1 MFILKRQDV
10 EIFNIKHPTLDQLI
24 PIINYQRQTFRL
36 LQIFPLNQ
44 AQEALAVWR
53 DLTDNKGKACIL
65 LEEPDRYTLWGKIKP
80 EQLNLNNKVGDRS
93 TKSLVKG
100 SLLLLQAVYTD
111 VEDLLG
117 ARQAKLFHKDFKDFL
132 DKVNLTE
139 KSPEAANYLLA
150 IDPLSAEQLPSWQE
164 AQLLN
169 LLQEVHRLGK
179 RYFGD
184 SDFTKNALDSLED
197 MSEDEQSGF
206 IQWLKQSSLGK
217 LWQ

>member
-36 LQIFPLNQ
+36 LQVFPLNQ
-44 AQEALAVWR
+44 AQDALALWR

-80 EQLNLNNKVGDRS
+80 EQLNINSQVGKV
-93 TKSLVKG
+93 SLPSLAKG
-100 SLLLLQAVYTD
+100 SLLLLQAVYTEI
-111 VEDLLG
+111 EDLLG
-117 ARQAKLFHKDFKDFL
+117 ARQAKLFQKDFKEFL
-132 DKVNLTE
+132 EKVDLTE
-139 KSPEAANYLLA
+139 KSPEAVNYLLA
-150 IDPLSAEQLPSWQE
+150 IDPLSAKQLPSWQE
-164 AQLLN
+164 AQILN
-169 LLQEVHRLGK
+169 LLQEIHRLGK

-184 SDFTKNALDSLED
+184 SDFTTNALESLAD
-197 MSEDEQSGF
+197 MSADEQSGF

>member
-44 AQEALAVWR
+44 AQEALALWR

-80 EQLNLNNKVGDRS
+80 EQLNIDNLPSDRS
-93 TKSLVKG
+93 TKAAVKG
-100 SLLLLQAVYTD
+100 SLLLLQAVYND
-111 VEDLLG
+111 IEDLLG
-117 ARQAKLFHKDFKDFL
+117 TKQAKLFRQDFKDFL
-132 DKVNLTE
+132 DKVDLTE
-139 KSPEAANYLLA
+139 KSPEAVNYLLA
-150 IDPLSAEQLPSWQE
+150 VDPLSGEQLPNWKES
-164 AQLLN
+164 QLLN
-169 LLQEVHRLGK
+169 LMQEIYRLGK
-179 RYFGD
+179 RYFGE
-184 SDFTKNALDSLED
+184 SNFTKNALESLED
-197 MSEDEQSGF
+197 MSENERSGF
-206 IQWLKQSSLGK
+206 IQWLNQSSLDK

>member
-10 EIFNIKHPTLDQLI
+10 EIFNIKHPTLNQLI

-44 AQEALAVWR
+44 AQEALALWR

-80 EQLNLNNKVGDRS
+80 EQLNISNKVGEVS
-93 TKSLVKG
+93 HKSLVKG

-111 VEDLLG
+111 IEDLLG
-117 ARQAKLFHKDFKDFL
+117 TKQANLFQKDFKDFL
-132 DKVNLTE
+132 DKVDLIE
-139 KSPEAANYLLA
+139 KSPEAVNYLLA
-150 IDPLSAEQLPSWQE
+150 IDPLSVEQLPVWQE

-169 LLQEVHRLGK
+169 LLQETHRLGK

-184 SDFTKNALDSLED
+184 SEFTKNALDSLED
-197 MSEDEQSGF
+197 MSKDEQSGF
-206 IQWLKQSSLGK
+206 VQWLNQSSLGK

>member
-36 LQIFPLNQ
+36 LQVFPLNQ
-44 AQEALAVWR
+44 ASEALAVWR

-65 LEEPDRYTLWGKIKP
+65 LEEPDKYTLWGKIKP
-80 EQLNLNNKVGDRS
+80 EQLNINNKIGDRS
-93 TKSLVKG
+93 LKSLVKG
-100 SLLLLQAVYTD
+100 GLLILQAVYAD
-111 VEDLLG
+111 IEDLLG
-117 ARQAKLFHKDFKDFL
+117 TKQAKLFQKDFKEFL
-132 DKVNLTE
+132 DKVDLTE
-139 KSPEAANYLLA
+139 KSPEAVNYLLA
-150 IDPLSAEQLPSWQE
+150 IDPITAEELPVWQE

-169 LLQEVHRLGK
+169 LLQEIHRLGK

-184 SDFTKNALDSLED
+184 CDFTINALDSLAD
-197 MSEDEQSGF
+197 MTENEQSGF
-206 IQWLKQSSLGK
+206 IQWLNQSSIGK

>member
-10 EIFNIKHPTLDQLI
+10 EIFNIKHPNLDQLI

-44 AQEALAVWR
+44 AQEALALWR

-80 EQLNLNNKVGDRS
+80 EQLDVNTKISNLS
-93 TKSLVKG
+93 MQSLVKG
-100 SLLLLQAVYTD
+100 SLLLLQSVYGEI
-111 VEDLLG
+111 EDLLG
-117 ARQAKLFHKDFKDFL
+117 ARQAKFFQKDLKEFIN
-132 DKVNLTE
+132 KVDLIE
-139 KSPEAANYLLA
+139 KSPEAVNYLLQ
-150 IDPLSAEQLPSWQE
+150 IDPLSADQLPNWQE

-169 LLQEVHRLGK
+169 LLQEIHRLGK
-179 RYFGD
+179 RYFGE
-184 SDFTKNALDSLED
+184 SNFTINALESLED
-197 MSEDEQSGF
+197 MSEDEQSRF
-206 IQWLKQSSLGK
+206 IQWLNQSSLGK

>member
-36 LQIFPLNQ
+36 LQVFPLSQ
-44 AQEALAVWR
+44 AQDALAVWR

-80 EQLNLNNKVGDRS
+80 EQLNVNTTIGDRS
-93 TKSLVKG
+93 LKSLVKG

-117 ARQAKLFHKDFKDFL
+117 ARQAKLFQKDFKEFL
-132 DKVNLTE
+132 EKVDLTE

-150 IDPLSAEQLPSWQE
+150 IDPLSVEQLPAWQE
-164 AQLLN
+164 AQLIN
-169 LLQEVHRLGK
+169 LLQEIHRLGK
-179 RYFGD
+179 RYFGE
-184 SDFTKNALDSLED
+184 SDFTKNALDSLAD
-197 MSEDEQSGF
+197 MSANEQSGF
-206 IQWLKQSSLGK
+206 IQWLNQSSLGK

>member
-80 EQLNLNNKVGDRS
+80 EQLNLNNKIGDRS

-111 VEDLLG
+111 IEDLLG

-132 DKVNLTE
+132 EKVNLTE

-169 LLQEVHRLGK
+169 FLQEVHRLGK

-197 MSEDEQSGF
+197 MSKDEQSGF
-206 IQWLKQSSLGK
+206 LQWLKQSSLDK

>member
-80 EQLNLNNKVGDRS
+80 EQLNLNTKIGDRS

-100 SLLLLQAVYTD
+100 SLLLLQAVYSD
-111 VEDLLG
+111 IEDLLG

-132 DKVNLTE
+132 EKVNLTE

-169 LLQEVHRLGK
+169 FLQEVHRLGK

-197 MSEDEQSGF
+197 MSKDEQSGF
-206 IQWLKQSSLGK
+206 LQWLKQSSLDK

>member
-36 LQIFPLNQ
+36 LQVFPLNQ

-80 EQLNLNNKVGDRS
+80 EQLNLNSQIGDRS
-93 TKSLVKG
+93 IKSLVKG

-111 VEDLLG
+111 IEDLLG

-132 DKVNLTE
+132 EKVNLTE

-184 SDFTKNALDSLED
+184 SDFTKNALESLED
-197 MSEDEQSGF
+197 MSENEQSGF
-206 IQWLKQSSLGK
+206 IQWLKQSSLDK

>member
-10 EIFNIKHPTLDQLI
+10 EIFNIKHPNLDQLI

-44 AQEALAVWR
+44 AQEALALWR

-80 EQLNLNNKVGDRS
+80 EQLNVHAKVS
-93 TKSLVKG
+93 NLSMQSLIKG
-100 SLLLLQAVYTD
+100 SLLLLQSVYAEI
-111 VEDLLG
+111 EDLLG
-117 ARQAKLFHKDFKDFL
+117 ARQAKFFQKDLKEFIN
-132 DKVNLTE
+132 KVDLIE
-139 KSPEAANYLLA
+139 KSPEAVNYLLQ
-150 IDPLSAEQLPSWQE
+150 IDPLSANQLPDWQE

-169 LLQEVHRLGK
+169 LLQETHRLGK
-179 RYFGD
+179 RYFGE
-184 SDFTKNALDSLED
+184 SNFTINALESLED
-197 MSEDEQSGF
+197 MSKDEQSGF
-206 IQWLKQSSLGK
+206 IQWLNQSSLGK

>member
-10 EIFNIKHPTLDQLI
+10 EIFNIKHPNLDQLI

-44 AQEALAVWR
+44 AQEALALWR

-80 EQLNLNNKVGDRS
+80 EQLDVNTKISNLS
-93 TKSLVKG
+93 MQSLVKG
-100 SLLLLQAVYTD
+100 SLLLLQSVYAEI
-111 VEDLLG
+111 EDLLG
-117 ARQAKLFHKDFKDFL
+117 ARQAKFFQKDLKEFIN
-132 DKVNLTE
+132 KVDLIE
-139 KSPEAANYLLA
+139 KSPEAVNYLLQ
-150 IDPLSAEQLPSWQE
+150 IDPLSADQLPNWQE

-169 LLQEVHRLGK
+169 LLQEIHRLGK
-179 RYFGD
+179 RYFGE
-184 SDFTKNALDSLED
+184 SNFTINALESLED
-197 MSEDEQSGF
+197 MSEDEQSRF
-206 IQWLKQSSLGK
+206 IQWLNQSSLGK

>member
-10 EIFNIKHPTLDQLI
+10 EIFTIKHPTLDQVI

-80 EQLNLNNKVGDRS
+80 EQLNLNSKIGDRS
-93 TKSLVKG
+93 LKSLVKG

-111 VEDLLG
+111 IEDLLG

-132 DKVNLTE
+132 EKVNLTE

-197 MSEDEQSGF
+197 MSENEHSGF

-217 LWQ
+217 LWL

>member
-36 LQIFPLNQ
+36 LQVFPLNQ
-44 AQEALAVWR
+44 ASEALAVWR
-53 DLTDNKGKACIL
+53 DLTDNKRKACIL
-65 LEEPDRYTLWGKIKP
+65 LEEPDKYTLWGKIKP
-80 EQLNLNNKVGDRS
+80 EQLNINNKLGDRS
-93 TKSLVKG
+93 AKSLVKG

-111 VEDLLG
+111 IEDLLG
-117 ARQAKLFHKDFKDFL
+117 AKQAKLFQKDFKEFL
-132 DKVNLTE
+132 DKVDLTE
-139 KSPEAANYLLA
+139 KSPEAVNYLLA
-150 IDPLSAEQLPSWQE
+150 IDPLTAEQLPVWQE

-169 LLQEVHRLGK
+169 FLQEIHRLGK

-184 SDFTKNALDSLED
+184 GNFTNSALDSLAD
-197 MSEDEQSGF
+197 MTENEQSGF
-206 IQWLKQSSLGK
+206 IQWLNQSSLGK

>member
-10 EIFNIKHPTLDQLI
+10 EIFNIKHPTLNQLI

-80 EQLNLNNKVGDRS
+80 EQLNLNTKIGDRS

-111 VEDLLG
+111 IEDLLG

-132 DKVNLTE
+132 EKVNLTE

-169 LLQEVHRLGK
+169 LLQEIHRLGK

>member
-10 EIFNIKHPTLDQLI
+10 EIFNIKHPNLDQLI

-44 AQEALAVWR
+44 AQEALALWR

-80 EQLNLNNKVGDRS
+80 EQLDVNTKISNLS
-93 TKSLVKG
+93 MQSLVKG
-100 SLLLLQAVYTD
+100 SLLLLQSVYGEI
-111 VEDLLG
+111 EDLLG
-117 ARQAKLFHKDFKDFL
+117 ARQAKFFQKDLKEFIN
-132 DKVNLTE
+132 KVDLIE
-139 KSPEAANYLLA
+139 KSPEAVNYLLQ
-150 IDPLSAEQLPSWQE
+150 IDPLSADQLPNWQE

-169 LLQEVHRLGK
+169 LLQEIHRLGK
-179 RYFGD
+179 RYFGE
-184 SDFTKNALDSLED
+184 SNFTINALESLED

-206 IQWLKQSSLGK
+206 IQWLNQSSLGK

>member
-10 EIFNIKHPTLDQLI
+10 EIFNITHPTLDQLI

-36 LQIFPLNQ
+36 LQVFPLSQ

-65 LEEPDRYTLWGKIKP
+65 LEEPDKYTLWGKIKP
-80 EQLNLNNKVGDRS
+80 EQLNINHKAGDRS
-93 TKSLVKG
+93 LKSLVKG
-100 SLLLLQAVYTD
+100 SLLLLQSVYTD
-111 VEDLLG
+111 IEDLLG
-117 ARQAKLFHKDFKDFL
+117 AKQAKLFQKDFKEFL
-132 DKVNLTE
+132 DKVDLTE
-139 KSPEAANYLLA
+139 KSPEAVNYLLA
-150 IDPLSAEQLPSWQE
+150 IDPLSAEELPTWQE

-169 LLQEVHRLGK
+169 FLQEIHRLGK

-184 SDFTKNALDSLED
+184 SDFTINALDSLAD
-197 MSEDEQSGF
+197 MTENEQSGF
-206 IQWLKQSSLGK
+206 IQWLNQSSLGK

>member
-36 LQIFPLNQ
+36 LQVFPLNQ
-44 AQEALAVWR
+44 ASEALAVWR

-65 LEEPDRYTLWGKIKP
+65 LEEPDKYTLWGKIKP
-80 EQLNLNNKVGDRS
+80 EQLNINNKIGDRS
-93 TKSLVKG
+93 AKSLVKG

-111 VEDLLG
+111 IEDLLG
-117 ARQAKLFHKDFKDFL
+117 AKQAKLFQKDFKEFL
-132 DKVNLTE
+132 DKVDLTE
-139 KSPEAANYLLA
+139 KSPEAVNYLLA
-150 IDPLSAEQLPSWQE
+150 VDPLAAEQLPVWQE

-169 LLQEVHRLGK
+169 LLQEIHRLGK

-184 SDFTKNALDSLED
+184 SDFTISALDSLAD
-197 MSEDEQSGF
+197 MTENEQSGF
-206 IQWLKQSSLGK
+206 IQWLNQSSLGK

>member
-10 EIFNIKHPTLDQLI
+10 EIFNIKHPNLDQLI

-44 AQEALAVWR
+44 AQEALALWR

-80 EQLNLNNKVGDRS
+80 EQLNINAKISNLS
-93 TKSLVKG
+93 MQSLVKG
-100 SLLLLQAVYTD
+100 SLLLLQAVYAEI
-111 VEDLLG
+111 EDLLG
-117 ARQAKLFHKDFKDFL
+117 ARQAKFFQKDLKEFIN
-132 DKVNLTE
+132 KVDLIE
-139 KSPEAANYLLA
+139 KSPEAVNYLLQ
-150 IDPLSAEQLPSWQE
+150 IDPLSADQLPNWQE

-169 LLQEVHRLGK
+169 LLQEIHRLGK
-179 RYFGD
+179 RYFGE
-184 SDFTKNALDSLED
+184 SNFTINALESLED

-206 IQWLKQSSLGK
+206 IQWLNQSSLGK